1 MCPYELGLRKILD
14 MPLTQEEARFVR
26 DWNQKYERVRR
37 RAIQELGLSGQFSF
51 TPGDRFLE
59 TSDDAC
65 VAVIKNSHRQAMQAV
80 SLGLPSNPPIVGVR
94 KGFGNAH

>member
-14 MPLTQEEARFVR
+14 MPLTREEEKFVR
-26 DWNQKYERVRR
+26 EWNQKYERIRR
-37 RAIQELGLSGQFSF
+37 RAIQEIGLSSQFSF

-65 VAVIKNSHRQAMQAV
+65 VAVIKSSMRQAIQAV
-80 SLGLPSNPPIVGVR
+80 RSGLPSNPPVVGR
-94 KGFGNAH
+94 HKGHF